1 MLNEKIIELLK
12 VKHQLLMD
20 ARELINNIDE
30 LEKQVEQLYGEEETL
45 LYSIK
50 LHEITQ
56 NSIKLMD
63 EVFKCSKEIR
73 SIENN
78 EEILKLHDE
87 YLSCL
92 EKEDYLGCKEKVEK
106 LNSYEQ
112 RI

>member
-12 VKHQLLMD
+12 VKHRLLTD
-20 ARELINNIDE
+20 VREIINSMDE
-30 LEKQVEQLYGEEETL
+30 LEKQIEQVYGEETL
-45 LYSIK
+45 PYSIK

-63 EVFKCSKEIR
+63 ELFKCSKEIR

-78 EEILKLHDE
+78 EKILNLHDE

-92 EKEDYLGCKEKVEK
+92 EKEDYLGCKEKIEK
-106 LNSYEQ
+106 LNIYE
-112 RI
+112 